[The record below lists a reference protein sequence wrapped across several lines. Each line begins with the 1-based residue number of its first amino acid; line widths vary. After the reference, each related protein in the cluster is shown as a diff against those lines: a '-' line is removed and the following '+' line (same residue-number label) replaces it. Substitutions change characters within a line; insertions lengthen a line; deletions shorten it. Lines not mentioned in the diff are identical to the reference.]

1 MLRLTRAADLVQRKW
16 KSRIEC
22 YALLLFLPKSI
33 VHSACTMCDELEL
46 INQVAKL

>member
-1 MLRLTRAADLVQRKW
+1 MLR
-16 KSRIEC
+16 C
-22 YALLLFLPKSI
+22 LFLPKPI